1 MPFDATQLGRNIER
15 HRRRNGL
22 TQIDLAYA
30 LTVTQSTV
38 HNWEQG
44 TSTPPLHRLYRLA
57 DVLGVNVIALLT
69 ETGAG
74 GKDKTNSPDKAN
86 GNDKAVA

>member
-1 MPFDATQLGRNIER
+1 MPFDAVQLGHNIER

-22 TQIDLAYA
+22 SQHDLAYA
-30 LTVTQSTV
+30 LTVTQPTV

-57 DVLGVNVIALLT
+57 ELLGVNVIALLT
-69 ETGAG
+69 ETDGRRAQPD
-74 GKDKTNSPDKAN
+74 GKQPN
-86 GNDKAVA
+86 GDEGQAA

>member
-1 MPFDATQLGRNIER
+1 MPFDATRLGRNIER

-22 TQIDLAYA
+22 TQIDVANN

-44 TSTPPLHRLYRLA
+44 VNTPPLHRLYRLA
-57 DVLGVNVIALLT
+57 EYLHTTVVELLT
-69 ETGAG
+69 
-74 GKDKTNSPDKAN
+74 DDAN
-86 GNDKAVA
+86 GDANGDSEAA